1 MLRGS
6 ILGVLLV
13 FTGCATVHQEDL
25 DAWAGRPVSDLEK
38 HPILMTLPV
47 VRTTATDG
55 TEIRDY
61 VNGKTISQ
69 CSSGGTVFAGY
80 VSMATY
86 SGFTN
91 CMQNFAA
98 CQASSTSRTASSIMS
113 RRSGLGA
120 RVATRMRVCGRP
132 SLALQ
137 ISGEVKNAQSI
148 RAKSLS
154 DRAVERGLAVDV
166 LAGRTG
172 PAKVKSNARRPFGH
186 VGTAPKWDLPV

>member
-1 MLRGS
+1 MGRVEPCVHAQSPARHQPERGTRGEGNVAWLDPRGAARLHS
-6 ILGVLLV
+6 GY
-13 FTGCATVHQEDL
+13 ATVHQEDL

-137 ISGEVKNAQSI
+137 IQ
-148 RAKSLS
+148 
-154 DRAVERGLAVDV
+154 
-166 LAGRTG
+166 GR
-172 PAKVKSNARRPFGH
+172 
-186 VGTAPKWDLPV
+186 

>member
-38 HPILMTLPV
+38 HPILMTFPV
-47 VRTTATDG
+47 VRTMASDG

-61 VNGKTISQ
+61 VNGKTVSQ
-69 CSSGGTVFAGY
+69 CSSGGAAFAGY

-91 CMQNFAA
+91 CM
-98 CQASSTSRTASSIMS
+98 
-113 RRSGLGA
+113 
-120 RVATRMRVCGRP
+120 
-132 SLALQ
+132 
-137 ISGEVKNAQSI
+137 
-148 RAKSLS
+148 
-154 DRAVERGLAVDV
+154 
-166 LAGRTG
+166 
-172 PAKVKSNARRPFGH
+172 
-186 VGTAPKWDLPV
+186 

>member
-1 MLRGS
+1 MSGGSRNTTPSRGIRGACRALCSRAITRPAPAGAGNAGRGTLRVS

-25 DAWAGRPVSDLEK
+25 DAWGGRPVSDLEK
-38 HPILMTLPV
+38 HPILVTFPA
-47 VRTTATDG
+47 VRTMASDG

-61 VNGKTISQ
+61 VNGKTVSQ

-98 CQASSTSRTASSIMS
+98 CHGIFYIKNGVIDHVSAIGTGGTRCYTDASLRPTF
-113 RRSGLGA
+113 SGSA
-120 RVATRMRVCGRP
+120 
-132 SLALQ
+132 
-137 ISGEVKNAQSI
+137 NI
-148 RAKSLS
+148 R
-154 DRAVERGLAVDV
+154 
-166 LAGRTG
+166 
-172 PAKVKSNARRPFGH
+172 
-186 VGTAPKWDLPV
+186 